1 MALPMVHLLAA
12 WSWAQDK
19 PELKRDP
26 NYYLGAISPDAI
38 HVRDG
43 DDKSRKNEFHLNN
56 WRAPD
61 PQAVLVYWSEHHAP
75 FDIGYGIHVLLDGQ
89 WAAGFRR
96 DFPQILLPSGKPDPK
111 IYYSDTCATDL
122 LLYNTSPLT
131 PFLLEMLR
139 KSQAPKDHPL
149 LCREEFEKWRDDTLA
164 FYLRPFPTA
173 GRAKYLDEA
182 YVRRFLSKCTAL
194 MDETYSKFQ
203 NDFKSKERTTSM
215 NDTQRSILERR
226 SNRGFS
232 DAALNDEQMQ
242 SLIDAALASPTACN
256 YQDWHFIFVTDKALL
271 KQYSDEYRANML
283 LQLDDAHKAKYNK
296 YDLFFNAPLVVFITL
311 PEQPRSRFADV
322 DAGIAVQ
329 NLALSAQGMGLGSVI
344 LGRPKEVLT
353 GKNGAQWEAR
363 LGFAPDHRFAIAIAI
378 GHPTMTKDAH
388 PIGENKISFV
398 KG

>member
-19 PELKRDP
+19 PELRASPD
-26 NYYLGAISPDAI
+26 YYLGAISPDAI

-43 DDKSRKNEFHLNN
+43 DDKSHKNEIHLNN

-61 PQAVLVYWSEHHAP
+61 PDAVLAYWREHHAP
-75 FDIGYGIHVLLDGQ
+75 FDIGYGVHVLLDGQ

-96 DFPQILLPSGKPDPK
+96 DFPQMLLPSGRPDPE
-111 IYYSDTCATDL
+111 IYYNDTCVTDFA
-122 LLYNTSPLT
+122 LYHSSPLT
-131 PFLLEMLR
+131 PFLMEMLR
-139 KSQAPKDHPL
+139 QGRASGDHPL
-149 LCREEFEKWRDDTLA
+149 LRRAEFEQWREDTLA
-164 FYLRPFPTA
+164 FYRRECPMR
-173 GRAKYLDEA
+173 GEVRYLSEA
-182 YVRRFLSKCTAL
+182 YVRRFLAGCQEL
-194 MDETYSKFQ
+194 MNETYYKL
-203 NDFKSKERTTSM
+203 NLKERMPNM
-215 NDTQRSILERR
+215 NETQKSILERR

-232 DAALNDEQMQ
+232 DVALSQEQTQ
-242 SLIDAALASPTACN
+242 NLVDAALASPTACN
-256 YQDWHFIFVTDKALL
+256 YQDWHFIFVTDRALL
-271 KQYSDEYRANML
+271 KEYSDEYRAIL
-283 LQLDDAHKAKYNK
+283 LSNLGEAHREKNRQ

-311 PEQPRSRFADV
+311 PRQPRSRFAEV

-353 GKNGAQWEAR
+353 GENGAQWETR
-363 LGFAPDHRFAIAIAI
+363 LGFAADHRFAIAIAI
-378 GHPTMTKDAH
+378 GHPTMTKEAH